1 MSLFLK
7 DPGASLDW
15 TVDWAAGYLDGQT
28 IADSQWSAHPEESGG
43 IAIAA
48 TALQPTRT
56 AVTLAGGVPGH
67 VYRIS
72 NRVTLSDGRLDER
85 ALTVRVEER

>member
-28 IADSQWSAHPEESGG
+28 ISDSQWTALPEESGG
-43 IAIAA
+43 IAVAS
-48 TALQPTRT
+48 TMLQPTRT
-56 AVTLAGGVPGH
+56 SATLSGGVPGH
-67 VYRIS
+67 IYRIS
-72 NRVTLSDGRLDER
+72 NRVTLSDGRMDER